1 MSQGMCKFSKGAPTD
16 FHEATFNHI
25 GGQDLAPEGPR
36 TPEEREQL
44 RAPKQSRHELRVCVP
59 PPSCERLGIGLH
71 GRVIPPPPPC
81 HAEQIA
87 KLVDPTALMR
97 HAWIDRLERYGHP
110 GTAIRHEQL

>member
-1 MSQGMCKFSKGAPTD
+1 MKQRSITLVVRSLPQKAREHWRTR
-16 FHEATFNHI
+16 ATY
-25 GGQDLAPEGPR
+25 GVL
-36 TPEEREQL
+36 
-44 RAPKQSRHELRVCVP
+44 KQSRHELRVCVP

-110 GTAIRHEQL
+110 GTAIRHEQLELAPF